1 MEPGKGRAP
10 VNALQHL
17 WARLEGLLSAD
28 EIARMKRQYAEDA
41 ARDQQRSKYRM
52 WSRREQEALGLLH
65 MYQLEPPET
74 AKEAAMVE
82 AAERKLERAQKWLS
96 SHLDWA

>member
-1 MEPGKGRAP
+1 MEPGQGCAE

-41 ARDQQRSKYRM
+41 ARDQQRSKYRT
-52 WSRREQEALGLLH
+52 WLRREQEALATLH
-65 MYQLEPPET
+65 QCQLEPMYPGT
-74 AKEAAMVE
+74 KE
-82 AAERKLERAQKWLS
+82 AAERKLQRAQGWLTK
-96 SHLDWA
+96 HQDWA